1 MTKNRLITTLILCF
15 YIVTA
20 SIKGYFFLSFVPT
33 GASTPLMSN
42 DTRGGEKRSKED
54 GGSF

>member
-1 MTKNRLITTLILCF
+1 MTKNRLITTLILFF
-15 YIVTA
+15 YILTA